1 MTQRDIDTVR
11 KMATLARLAIG
22 DAEAAAI
29 GAQFAHILEHFEV
42 LAKLPI
48 EGIEPTP
55 PGTSPPALA
64 NVLRDDVPQPS
75 LAPDAVLAD
84 APQRIDDFY
93 GVPKTVGGEE

>member
-1 MTQRDIDTVR
+1 MTQREIDTVR

-22 DAEAAAI
+22 DEEAAAI

-48 EGIEPTP
+48 EGVEPT
-55 PGTSPPALA
+55 TSGPALS
-64 NVLRDDVPQPS
+64 NVLRDDLPQPS